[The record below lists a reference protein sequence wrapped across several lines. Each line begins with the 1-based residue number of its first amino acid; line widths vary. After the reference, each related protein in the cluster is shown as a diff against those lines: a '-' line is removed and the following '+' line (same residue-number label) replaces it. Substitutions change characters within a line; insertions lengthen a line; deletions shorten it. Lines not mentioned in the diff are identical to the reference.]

1 LEILDSLGNPTVE
14 VNLMLEDGL
23 AQNDWTGWANMT
35 RTLGKK
41 IEIAGDDL
49 FCTNKESLL
58 KV

>member
-1 LEILDSLGNPTVE
+1 
-14 VNLMLEDGL
+14 
-23 AQNDWTGWANMT
+23 MT